1 MHALSKQLKKAT
13 VKKITITSELE
24 QYSTFNELDNTRQEL
39 VQQAIESSRKAYAPY
54 SNFQVGAAVRLE
66 DNTLV
71 IGNNQENAAY
81 PSGLCAERVALFA
94 AHAQNPDIAPTQL
107 AIAVHRNNE
116 LAEFPTPPCGSC
128 LQVIA
133 ELEHKFAHP
142 IEIILY
148 GKQKVLIAKSVKTF
162 LPLYFNKDKL

>member
-1 MHALSKQLKKAT
+1 M
-13 VKKITITSELE
+13 KKIVITSELE
-24 QYSTFNELDNTRQEL
+24 QYSTFNELDSRRQEL
-39 VQQAIESSRKAYAPY
+39 VQQAIESSKKAYAPY
-54 SNFQVGAAVRLE
+54 SNFQVGAAVRL
-66 DNTLV
+66 DNNTLV

-94 AHAQNPDIAPTQL
+94 AHAQNPNMAPTQL

-116 LAEFPTPPCGSC
+116 VAELPTPPCGSC

-133 ELEHKFAHP
+133 ELEHKFDQP

-148 GKQKVLIAKSVKTF
+148 GRKKVLIAKSVEAF

>member
-1 MHALSKQLKKAT
+1 M
-13 VKKITITSELE
+13 KKIVITSELE
-24 QYSTFNELDNTRQEL
+24 QYSTFNELDSRRQEL
-39 VQQAIESSRKAYAPY
+39 VQQAIESSKKAYAPY
-54 SNFQVGAAVRLE
+54 SNFQVGAAVRL
-66 DNTLV
+66 DNNTLV

-94 AHAQNPDIAPTQL
+94 AHAQNPNMAPTQL

-116 LAEFPTPPCGSC
+116 VAELPTPPCGSC

-133 ELEHKFAHP
+133 ELEHKFDQP
-142 IEIILY
+142 IQIILY
-148 GKQKVLIAKSVKTF
+148 GRKKVLIAKSVEAF